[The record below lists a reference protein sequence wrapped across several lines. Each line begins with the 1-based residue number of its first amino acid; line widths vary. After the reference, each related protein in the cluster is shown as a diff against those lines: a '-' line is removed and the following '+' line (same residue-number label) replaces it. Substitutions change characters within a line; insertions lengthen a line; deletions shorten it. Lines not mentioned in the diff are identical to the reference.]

1 MPCVKIPRHHMRGI
15 TGALPHDCLVLDSQ
29 SPGGR
34 FPLVRQTV
42 ITDPR
47 YLMSGASRWDL
58 SREQTHSAGLSHTVC
73 VCVRGERERERTGR
87 KHETRDIRALVKAW
101 VRVDAVHVFSVYMSV
116 CRSVFMCVNACVCIP
131 VTKNTSISLTVRRG
145 DLIHGGG

>member
-1 MPCVKIPRHHMRGI
+1 MPCVKIPLRHMRGI
-15 TGALPHDCLVLDSQ
+15 TGALPHNCLVLDGQ

-73 VCVRGERERERTGR
+73 VEKGRGRRGR
-87 KHETRDIRALVKAW
+87 KYETRDIGAHVKAW
-101 VRVDAVHVFSVYMSV
+101 VRVDAVHVFSVCMSV
-116 CRSVFMCVNACVCIP
+116 CRGVFMCVNACVCVP

-145 DLIHGGG
+145 DLIHGGV